1 MPEFLEGLNI
11 PEKFWEEVAE
21 ALSCHTCSAPLDI
34 GSDVGTATSDE
45 RMEDALWE
53 SWYNDYSVKFQS
65 FFSHLEKYP
74 YLGALHPL
82 GKEIV
87 ENIHKLSKDPLHKVQ
102 WFRARRVENSNVL
115 CTDDM
120 LPPDPMCVA
129 IPEGR
134 YNHFGQQAF
143 YLSDSKESAAR
154 EILGKTGGLAWVQ
167 EFELKNIVDI
177 ANLCK
182 DFIDDPNISEL
193 LFGLAYTNVL
203 AQPVERIIGWKPQ
216 YFVPRFIADC
226 LKHSGYRGII
236 FRSPHHYGEN
246 LVLLESEKSNIEPNG
261 TPSIMTLP
269 KEEDPHHP
277 FGLRPHLDF

>member
-1 MPEFLEGLNI
+1 MSELLEELNI
-11 PEKFWEEVAE
+11 PERFWEEVAE
-21 ALSCHTCSAPLDI
+21 SLMCRTCGAPLDI
-34 GSDVGTATSDE
+34 CCDVGTATSDE
-45 RMEDALWE
+45 IMEDELWE
-53 SWYNDYSVKFQS
+53 SWYDDYSLQFES
-65 FFSHLEKYP
+65 FSSHIEKYP

-87 ENIHKLSKDPLHKVQ
+87 TNINKLSKDPLDKVQ
-102 WFRARRVENSNVL
+102 WFRARRVENSNL
-115 CTDDM
+115 LDTEHM
-120 LPPDPMCVA
+120 LPPNPMLVA

-134 YNHFGQQAF
+134 YNHFGQQVF
-143 YLSDSKESAAR
+143 YLSDTKESAAR

-167 EFELKNIVDI
+167 EFALKNITDI

-182 DFIDDPNISEL
+182 HLIDDPNISEL

-226 LKHSGYRGII
+226 LKHAGYKGII
-236 FRSPHHYGEN
+236 FRSPHHYEEN
-246 LVLLESEKSNIEPNG
+246 LVLLEYENANIVPTG

-269 KEEDPHHP
+269 EDEDPHLP
-277 FGLRPHLDF
+277 FGLRPHFDF